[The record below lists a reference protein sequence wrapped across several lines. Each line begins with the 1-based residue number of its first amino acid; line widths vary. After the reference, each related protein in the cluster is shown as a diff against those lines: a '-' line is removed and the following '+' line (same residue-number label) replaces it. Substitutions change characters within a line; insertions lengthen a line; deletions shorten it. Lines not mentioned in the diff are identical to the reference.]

1 MGGGAVTLKYPYA
14 FNEER
19 ADCYLSS
26 TGGQVKRNKIA
37 LSGVALLAAGTLAL
51 AGCAAGGGES
61 DGGGNAGGA
70 ADPDAIITTNG
81 SEPENPLI
89 PTNTNEVGGGK
100 ILDSIFAGLIYYDAD
115 GAPVNDMAEEIITED
130 PQNITV
136 KLKKGQKFTDGEEV
150 TADNFIKAWNY
161 GAQSENAQLSGYF
174 FEDIEG
180 FVVDAGDPDNPD
192 DDIFGAQGDMAGL
205 KQVDD
210 YTFTITLNKPAS
222 DFALRLGYSAFYPLP
237 DAAFADMEAF
247 GQNPIGNGPY
257 KIDGPDAWQHDVK
270 IDLVRNDDYQGD
282 RKPANG
288 GLTINFYATQEAAY
302 ADLLSNEV
310 DVIDAIP
317 TNSLAVFTDEL
328 GDRAVNQPAAVFQ
341 SFTIGQFL
349 PHFSGE
355 EGELRRQAISMAIN
369 REEITKT
376 IFSDTRTP
384 ASDFT
389 SPVID
394 GWSDSVP
401 GSEVLDFNAEEAKK
415 LWAQADAIAPWEG
428 EFKIAYNADGGH
440 DAWVDAV
447 SNQIKNTLGIEA
459 SGDPYPTFQDLRTKV
474 NDRTITTAARSG
486 WQADYPGLYN
496 FLGPLYATGAGSNDG
511 DYTNPEFDAAI
522 KAGISNPDAAGQLE
536 DFTKAQEILFNDLPA
551 IPLWYSNVTG
561 GFSENVD
568 NVKFGWNSVPIFYE
582 ITKAAK

>member
-1 MGGGAVTLKYPYA
+1 M
-14 FNEER
+14 
-19 ADCYLSS
+19 
-26 TGGQVKRNKIA
+26 KRNKIA

-100 ILDSIFAGLIYYDAD
+100 ILDSIFAGLIFYDAD

-130 PQNITV
+130 PQNLTI

-150 TADNFIKAWNY
+150 TADNFIKAWNE
-161 GAQSENAQLSGYF
+161 GAKASNAHLSSYF

-180 FVVDAGDPDNPD
+180 FSYDADSELT
-192 DDIFGAQGDMAGL
+192 GL

-210 YTFTITLNKPAS
+210 YTFTIALNKPAS

-237 DAAFADMEAF
+237 DAAFEDMEAF

-257 KIDGPDAWQHDVK
+257 MIDGADAWQHDVK

-369 REEITKT
+369 REEITNT

-459 SGDPYPTFQDLRTKV
+459 SGDPYPTFQDLRSKV

>member
-1 MGGGAVTLKYPYA
+1 M
-14 FNEER
+14 
-19 ADCYLSS
+19 
-26 TGGQVKRNKIA
+26 KRNKIA
-37 LSGVALLAAGTLAL
+37 LAGTALFAIGALAL
-51 AGCAAGGGES
+51 AGCASGGGNS
-61 DGGGNAGGA
+61 DSGNAGGDVDA
-70 ADPDAIITTNG
+70 DAIITTNG

-100 ILDSIFAGLIYYDAD
+100 ILDEIFAGLVYYDAD
-115 GAPVNDMAEEIITED
+115 GKPVNDMAEEITTED

-136 KLKKGQKFTDGEEV
+136 KLKEGQKFTDGEEV
-150 TADNFIKAWNY
+150 TADNFIKAWNE
-161 GAQSENAQLSGYF
+161 GAKLSNGHLSSYF

-180 FVVDAGDPDNPD
+180 FSYETDSELT
-192 DDIFGAQGDMAGL
+192 GL

-210 YTFTITLNKPAS
+210 YTFTIALNKPAS

-237 DAAFADMEAF
+237 DVAFEDMEAF
-247 GQNPIGNGPY
+247 GENPIGNGPY
-257 KIDGPDAWQHDVK
+257 KIDGDDAWQHDVQ
-270 IDLVRNDDYQGD
+270 IDLVRNDDYEGG
-282 RKPANG
+282 RKAQNG
-288 GLTINFYATQEAAY
+288 GLTIKFYATQEAAY

-317 TNSLAVFTDEL
+317 TNSLQVFTDEL
-328 GDRAVNQPAAVFQ
+328 GDRAVNQPSAVFQ

-355 EGELRRQAISMAIN
+355 EGMLRRQALSMAIN
-369 REEITKT
+369 REEITDT
-376 IFSDTRTP
+376 IFSGTRTP

-401 GSEVLDFNAEEAKK
+401 GSEVLEYNPEKAKE
-415 LWAQADAIAPWEG
+415 LWAEADAISPWEG
-428 EFKIAYNADGGH
+428 DFKIAYNADGGH

-447 SNQIKNTLGIEA
+447 SNSIKNTLGIEA
-459 SGDPYPTFQDLRTKV
+459 SGDPYPTFQDLRTKI

-511 DYTNPEFDAAI
+511 DYSNPEFDDLIA
-522 KAGISNPDAAGQLE
+522 AGISNPDADAQIE
-536 DFTKAQEILFNDLPA
+536 DFTKAQEVLFKDLPA

-568 NVKFGWNSVPIFYE
+568 NVTFGWNSVPLYYE
-582 ITKAAK
+582 ITKAGE